1 MFQHHPSTL
10 KEMVDILEHTLSSE
24 ALDDIRSLERASLVN
39 KQFGLGLYIRNHL
52 IHQNDSKIAL
62 YKDCHRK
69 HPTLVGPLHSE
80 ADDVSQL
87 VIQQL
92 WKRLK
97 GIQSF

>member
-10 KEMVDILEHTLSSE
+10 KEMVDILEQTLSSE
-24 ALDDIRSLERASLVN
+24 ALDDIRSIKRASLVN
-39 KQFGLGLYIRNHL
+39 KQFVLSLYIRNHL
-52 IHQNDSKIAL
+52 IHQNHNKIAL
-62 YKDCHRK
+62 YEDCHRK
-69 HPTLVGPLHSE
+69 HPILVDPLHSE